1 MSKDQ
6 EEKGKS
12 FTLKYRYDSRL
23 DRLLQELKDS
33 NKKTKLIKDLD

>member
-1 MSKDQ
+1 MSKEQ
-6 EEKGKS
+6 EETGKS

-33 NKKTKLIKDLD
+33 NKRTKLIKDLD

>member
-6 EEKGKS
+6 EEKGKN